1 MKGQY
6 SCTGILKP
14 WKEDPTVDTNNGTSH
29 FPLSSNSC
37 KTLTLFLAYVNQS
50 KLLVD
55 SQDYYQHPSED

>member
-14 WKEDPTVDTNNGTSH
+14 WKEDPRADRKKSARR

-37 KTLTLFLAYVNQS
+37 MTLTPVLSYGNQS
-50 KLLVD
+50 ILVVD
-55 SQDYYQHPSED
+55 SQEYCQHSSED